1 MHRAQAGPP
10 STPLLDR
17 IQDPRDLRALEP
29 SDLQALAAEIR
40 AELIDIVRQTGGHLA
55 PSLGVVELSIALHY
69 LFDTPNDRL
78 VWDVGHQAYAHKL
91 LTGRRERMRSLR
103 QQDGLSG
110 FTKRDESAYD
120 PFGAGHSSTSI
131 SAALGMAIAAQ
142 QQHDPKRCV
151 AIIGDGALT
160 GGMAFEA
167 LNHAGVTQANLLVVL
182 NDNDMSISKNV
193 GALSRYLGRILSSNT
208 YTSLREGSR
217 RILKHVPGMW
227 ELARRAEEHVKG
239 MVVPGTLFEEL
250 GFQYLGPVDGHDLP
264 ALLKVLRTARDLP
277 GPRLLHVIT
286 QKGRGFEP
294 AEQDPSKY
302 HGVAQVDPDN
312 GETLSPSAGQPTYT
326 QIFGEWL
333 CAQAAADTRL
343 IGITPAMGV
352 GSGMLRF
359 AEEFPQRFH
368 DVGIAE
374 QHATTFCGGLAT
386 EGLKPVLAIYSTFL
400 QRGYDQLIHDIA
412 LQNLDVTFA
421 IDRAGLVG
429 ADGPTHH
436 GSFDLSFLHC
446 IPNLLIATPGDAAE
460 CQGLLNTA
468 YQYPGPAAVRY
479 PRGAS
484 AAGSARVD
492 PLAALPLGKA
502 ELRRSGTTVCLLA
515 FGAPLQAALAAA
527 EVLDATVL
535 SMRFVKPLDRDAILE
550 HARTH
555 ALLVTLE
562 ENAVAGGAGSAVAAC
577 LQEAGLNTPLLTL
590 GIPDRFIPHGA
601 TDTLLHAC
609 GLDSSGIMRAVR
621 ERLSGREPG

>member
-1 MHRAQAGPP
+1 MDHGRNR
-10 STPLLDR
+10 TPLLDR
-17 IQDPRDLRALEP
+17 IDDPRDLRALEP
-29 SDLQALAAEIR
+29 VELTALAAEIR
-40 AELIDIVRQTGGHLA
+40 AELIDVVCQTGGHLA
-55 PSLGVVELSIALHY
+55 PSLGVIELTLALHY
-69 LFDTPNDRL
+69 LFDTPTDRL

-91 LTGRRERMRSLR
+91 LTGRRARMRSLR

-110 FTKRDESAYD
+110 FTKRDESEYD
-120 PFGAGHSSTSI
+120 SFGAGHSSTSI

-142 QQHDPKRCV
+142 QQNDPKRCV

-208 YTSLREGSR
+208 YTALRESSR
-217 RILKHVPGMW
+217 RILKHVPGVW
-227 ELARRAEEHVKG
+227 EFARRAEEHVKG

-286 QKGRGFEP
+286 QKGRGFKP

-302 HGVAQVDPDN
+302 HGVAQIDPDN
-312 GETLSPSAGQPTYT
+312 GETLSKSSSQPTYT
-326 QIFGEWL
+326 QIFGDWL
-333 CAQAAADTRL
+333 CAQAAIDPKLVAV
-343 IGITPAMGV
+343 TPAMGV
-352 GSGMLRF
+352 GSGMVRF
-359 AEEFPQRFH
+359 AEAFPQRFH

-374 QHATTFCGGLAT
+374 QHATTFCGGLAA

-400 QRGYDQLIHDIA
+400 QRGYDQVIHDIA

-446 IPNLLIATPGDAAE
+446 VPNLVIATPADAAE

-468 YQYPGPAAVRY
+468 YHYPGPATVRY

-484 AAGSARVD
+484 ASSTPASD
-492 PLAALPLGKA
+492 PYAALPLGKA
-502 ELRRSGTTVCLLA
+502 ELRRQGSKVCLLA
-515 FGAPLQAALAAA
+515 FGAPLTAALEAA
-527 EVLDATVL
+527 EELDATVL
-535 SMRFVKPLDRDAILE
+535 SMRFVKPLDREAVLE
-550 HARTH
+550 QARVH

-562 ENAVAGGAGSAVAAC
+562 ENALTGGAGTAVAAC
-577 LQEAGLNTPLLTL
+577 LQAAELTTPLMSL
-590 GIPDRFIPHGA
+590 GIPDAFIPHGGA
-601 TDTLLHAC
+601 DALLRSC
-609 GLDSSGIMRAVR
+609 GLDSSGIIRAVR
-621 ERLSGREPG
+621 SRLSGRQPG

>member
-1 MHRAQAGPP
+1 MNHGH

-17 IQDPRDLRALEP
+17 IQSPHELRALEP
-29 SDLQALAAEIR
+29 AQLAELAGEIR
-40 AELIDIVRQTGGHLA
+40 AELIDLVCQTGGHLA
-55 PSLGVVELSIALHY
+55 PSLGVVELTLALHY

-91 LTGRRERMRSLR
+91 LTGRRARMRTLR

-110 FTKRDESAYD
+110 FTKRDESEYD
-120 PFGAGHSSTSI
+120 SFGAGHSSTSI

-142 QQHDPKRCV
+142 QQNDPKRCV

-208 YTSLREGSR
+208 YTALRESSR
-217 RILKHVPGMW
+217 RILKHVPGVW
-227 ELARRAEEHVKG
+227 EFARRAEEHVKG

-286 QKGRGFEP
+286 QKGRGFKP

-302 HGVAQVDPDN
+302 HGVAQIDPDN
-312 GETLSPSAGQPTYT
+312 GETLSKSSSQPTYT
-326 QIFGEWL
+326 QIFGDWL
-333 CAQAAADTRL
+333 CAQAAVDPKLVAV
-343 IGITPAMGV
+343 TPAMGV
-352 GSGMLRF
+352 GSGMVRF
-359 AEEFPQRFH
+359 AEAFPQRFH

-374 QHATTFCGGLAT
+374 QHATTFCGGLAA

-400 QRGYDQLIHDIA
+400 QRGYDQVIHDIA

-436 GSFDLSFLHC
+436 GSFDLSFLQC
-446 IPNLLIATPGDAAE
+446 VPNLVIATPADAAE

-468 YQYPGPAAVRY
+468 YHYPGPAAVRY

-484 AAGSARVD
+484 ASSTPASD
-492 PLAALPLGKA
+492 PYAALPLGKA
-502 ELRRSGTTVCLLA
+502 ELRRQGSKVCLLA
-515 FGAPLQAALAAA
+515 FGAPLTAALEAA
-527 EVLDATVL
+527 EELDATVL
-535 SMRFVKPLDRDAILE
+535 SMRFVKPLDREAVLE
-550 HARTH
+550 QARAH

-562 ENAVAGGAGSAVAAC
+562 ENALTGGAGTAVAAC
-577 LQEAGLNTPLLTL
+577 LQAAELTTPLMSL
-590 GIPDRFIPHGA
+590 GIPDAFIPHGGA
-601 TDTLLHAC
+601 DALLRSC
-609 GLDSSGIMRAVR
+609 GLDSSGIIRAVR
-621 ERLSGREPG
+621 SRLSGRQPG